1 MRLRKLG
8 LVLVVL
14 LMMSVALA
22 GCMATTAEW
31 PDRAVDVNIDSALAG
46 QEAGMAGLMMGSA
59 TWDESQFSSF
69 LTYLL
74 KQNSGEN
81 MPIESVTAWFEPDNQ
96 IFLEVNAPGVINGAD
111 TVRLAGKID
120 VVNNAVQLDLATV
133 GLGPVMV
140 EGPLV
145 DYVEAVIN
153 NALADPQLGVAVDV
167 TTDTGSISLG
177 MGGM

>member
-1 MRLRKLG
+1 MRLRNLG

-14 LMMSVALA
+14 LTMAMALS
-22 GCMATTAEW
+22 GCVQSAAQW
-31 PDRAVDVNIDSALAG
+31 PDRAVDVNIDSAMAG

-59 TWDESQFSSF
+59 TMDESQFSSF

-74 KQNSGEN
+74 KQNSGEK
-81 MPIESVTAWFEPDNQ
+81 MPIESIKAWFEPDNQ

-111 TVRLAGKID
+111 AVRLAGKIA
-120 VVNNAVQLDLATV
+120 VVNHAIQLDLSNV
-133 GLGPVMV
+133 GIGPVLV

-145 DYVEAVIN
+145 DYVESVIN

-167 TTDTGSISLG
+167 ATDTGSITLG
-177 MGGM
+177 MGQ